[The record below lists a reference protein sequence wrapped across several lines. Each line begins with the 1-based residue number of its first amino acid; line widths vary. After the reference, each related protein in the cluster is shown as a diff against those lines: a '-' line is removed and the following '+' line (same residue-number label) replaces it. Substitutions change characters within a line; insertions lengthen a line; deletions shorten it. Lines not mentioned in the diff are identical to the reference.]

1 MARGLAA
8 PSPPRAR
15 GSVAG
20 MESARTDPAAEG
32 AGPSGRHRPADEPQP
47 HRDALQ
53 LRPPR
58 HRVDPRAV
66 RWWTAQALTTV
77 VPLLLALAVAA
88 LLADELRGWLL
99 AALAGVAVGGAAYV
113 VVMPRWRYRVHRWET
128 TPEAVYAASGW
139 LLQEWR
145 VAPLSRV
152 QTVDTQRGPLQQLF
166 GLASVTV
173 TTASARGAIVID
185 GLDHSEAVELVT
197 RLTETTQAIPG
208 DAT

>member
-1 MARGLAA
+1 METERAEPVADRDDDAAA
-8 PSPPRAR
+8 PGDLR
-15 GSVAG
+15 
-20 MESARTDPAAEG
+20 
-32 AGPSGRHRPADEPQP
+32 
-47 HRDALQ
+47 

-66 RWWTAQALTTV
+66 RWWTAQALATV
-77 VPLLLALAVAA
+77 LPALAVLAVGA
-88 LLADELRGWLL
+88 VLLDGLRDWLL
-99 AALAGVAVGGAAYV
+99 AALVVGAIGGLAYAA
-113 VVMPRWRYRVHRWET
+113 VMPRWRYRVHRWEM

-185 GLDHSEAVELVT
+185 GLDHAEAVELVG

>member
-1 MARGLAA
+1 
-8 PSPPRAR
+8 
-15 GSVAG
+15 
-20 MESARTDPAAEG
+20 METDL
-32 AGPSGRHRPADEPQP
+32 R
-47 HRDALQ
+47 

-77 VPLLLALAVAA
+77 VPALAALAVAA
-88 LLADELRGWLL
+88 VLWESLRDWLL
-99 AALAGVAVGGAAYV
+99 VALAVGALVGAAYV

-173 TTASARGAIVID
+173 TTASASGAIVIE
-185 GLDHSEAVELVT
+185 GLDHTEAVELVG

>member
-1 MARGLAA
+1 
-8 PSPPRAR
+8 
-15 GSVAG
+15 
-20 MESARTDPAAEG
+20 MEFA
-32 AGPSGRHRPADEPQP
+32 PADADPDTDTDTDTAP
-47 HRDALQ
+47 GDGGLS

-58 HRVDPRAV
+58 NRVDPRAV
-66 RWWTAQALTTV
+66 RWWTTQALATV
-77 VPLLLALAVAA
+77 VPLLVALAVAA
-88 LLADELRGWLL
+88 ALLDDLRAWLL
-99 AALAGVAVGGAAYV
+99 VALALAAIGGAAYV

-128 TPEAVYAASGW
+128 TAEAVYAASGW

-173 TTASARGAIVID
+173 TTASAKGAIVIE
-185 GLDHSEAVELVT
+185 GLDHAVAVEVVT

>member
-1 MARGLAA
+1 MEFAPDEADADAEAEAASGEAGL
-8 PSPPRAR
+8 R
-15 GSVAG
+15 
-20 MESARTDPAAEG
+20 
-32 AGPSGRHRPADEPQP
+32 
-47 HRDALQ
+47 

-66 RWWTAQALTTV
+66 RWWTTQAVASV
-77 VPLLLALAVAA
+77 VPLLAALAVAA
-88 LLADELRGWLL
+88 ALFDGMRSWLL
-99 AALAGVAVGGAAYV
+99 AALGVAAVGGAAYA

-139 LLQEWR
+139 LMQEWR

-152 QTVDTQRGPLQQLF
+152 QTIDTERGPLQQLF

-173 TTASARGAIVID
+173 TTASAKGAIVIE
-185 GLDHSEAVELVT
+185 GLDHETAVDLVG